1 MTSAFGDPSATPTV
15 VELFYDLGKGG
26 PCWKA
31 NYHSLEKA
39 MKQGEKA
46 DSLGGLADPSLQ
58 GTWNSSPSA
67 PFFSLT
73 CG

>member
-1 MTSAFGDPSATPTV
+1 MTSASGDPSVTPTV

-39 MKQGEKA
+39 RKQGEKA
-46 DSLGGLADPSLQ
+46 DSLGTWLTPPSRVPGIPLPLLH
-58 GTWNSSPSA
+58 SS
-67 PFFSLT
+67 L
-73 CG
+73 